1 MFDVINFKF
10 NLFLYILNVSSGLII
25 GSRLNLD
32 IVIMWFCVGCV
43 VIFFNCVLL
52 KFDLIFIFLMWILWF
67 CIIWDGF
74 IMLLIDE
81 VVVRISSSWGI
92 FLWLLFLN

>member
-67 CIIWDGF
+67 CII
-74 IMLLIDE
+74 
-81 VVVRISSSWGI
+81 
-92 FLWLLFLN
+92 